1 MILKRLFSLATSSAL
16 LKAWEK
22 KSKKWLTL
30 AGALVLFRFWDS
42 RAGRKATGKKAT
54 K

>member
-1 MILKRLFSLATSSAL
+1 LILKRLFGLATSSAL

-30 AGALVLFRFWDS
+30 AGALALFQFLDS
-42 RAGRKATGKKAT
+42 RSARKASRKKT
-54 K
+54 NK

>member
-1 MILKRLFSLATSSAL
+1 LILKRAYGLATSSAL

-30 AGALVLFRFWDS
+30 AGALVLFQFWDS
-42 RAGRKATGKKAT
+42 RAGRKATGKKAA